1 MMTYKQLKNFLDHMS
16 AEELS
21 EPIKISLPCGPSDSG
36 DTHIYNCFGLDS
48 NYTLEADDREQY

>member
-1 MMTYKQLKNFLDHMS
+1 MS

-21 EPIKISLPCGPSDSG
+21 ESIKISLPCGPSDSG

-48 NYTLEADDREQY
+48 NYILEADDREQY